1 MVFQVDAKST
11 VNSSA
16 GGSLSLRDRK
26 KPFTFKFQRIS
37 AGSVKN
43 GNEILLMAYINTI
56 SDSSSPEWDERLD
69 IGRADAKIL
78 YKSFSRTISLSFT
91 VAVESEVNPLYNM
104 TEDPLDFRLSLKS
117 NNRTRDAFEK
127 SRILTDPPTSNLT
140 NIRGEQG
147 VSIGGSIQRASGTE
161 YATRDVSINLNDASK
176 TSTLSTRVANITYPN
191 ITSGISIDS
200 VTAKLNEL
208 SKLAL
213 PVYNGPFVGSYVK
226 FSIGKLYTEEMGYIK
241 GLTFDWDNSQIVWD
255 EDKELPMITNVSM
268 EIGYIGKRKPQV
280 ASNFF
285 G

>member
-1 MVFQVDAKST
+1 MPLDAKSLLNIT
-11 VNSSA
+11 PA
-16 GGSLSLRDRK
+16 GSLSLRDRK

-37 AGSVKN
+37 AGSVGN
-43 GNEILLMAYINTI
+43 GQEIVLMAYINNI

-91 VAVESEVNPLYNM
+91 VAVESELNPMQPIVENQLDNILAFNSANRSITGVERSRVLSDPSVNK
-104 TEDPLDFRLSLKS
+104 LSDK
-117 NNRTRDAFEK
+117 
-127 SRILTDPPTSNLT
+127 I
-140 NIRGEQG
+140 
-147 VSIGGSIQRASGTE
+147 IGGAIQRETGTE
-161 YATRDVSINLNDASK
+161 YATRDVAINLNDASK
-176 TSTLSTRVANITYPN
+176 TSTLSTRVANITYPS
-191 ITSGISIDS
+191 ITSGLSINH
-200 VTAKLNEL
+200 VTSQLNEL

-213 PVYNGPFVGSYVK
+213 PVYNGPYVGSYVK
-226 FSIGKLYTEEMGYIK
+226 FSIGKLYTNEMGYIK

>member
-1 MVFQVDAKST
+1 MPLDAKSLLNIT
-11 VNSSA
+11 PA
-16 GGSLSLRDRK
+16 GSLSLRDRK

-43 GNEILLMAYINTI
+43 GGEIVLMAYINNI

-91 VAVESEVNPLYNM
+91 VAVESELNPMQPIVENQLDNILASNSANRSITGVERSRVLSDPSVNK
-104 TEDPLDFRLSLKS
+104 LSDK
-117 NNRTRDAFEK
+117 
-127 SRILTDPPTSNLT
+127 I
-140 NIRGEQG
+140 
-147 VSIGGSIQRASGTE
+147 VGGAIQRATGTE
-161 YATRDVSINLNDASK
+161 YATRDVAINLNDASK
-176 TSTLSTRVANITYPN
+176 TSTLSTRVANITYPS
-191 ITSGISIDS
+191 ITSGLSINH
-200 VTAKLNEL
+200 VTSQLNEL

-213 PVYNGPFVGSYVK
+213 PVYNGPYVGSYVK

>member
-1 MVFQVDAKST
+1 MPLDAKSILNVT
-11 VNSSA
+11 PA
-16 GGSLSLRDRK
+16 GSLSLRDRK

-37 AGSVKN
+37 AGSAGK
-43 GNEILLMAYINTI
+43 GPEIILMAYINNI

-91 VAVESEVNPLYNM
+91 VAVESELNPSFNLDENM
-104 TEDPLDFRLSLKS
+104 LDMELGRLSSL
-117 NNRTRDAFEK
+117 RFGAGGVEI
-127 SRILTDPPTSNLT
+127 SRVLSDPTVTAMT
-140 NIRGEQG
+140 NIRGSRG
-147 VSIGGSIQRASGTE
+147 VHIGGAIQRATGTE
-161 YATRDVSINLNDASK
+161 YATRDVAMNLNDASID
-176 TSTLSTRVANITYPN
+176 TFMSTRVANITYPN
-191 ITSGISIDS
+191 ITSGISINH

-213 PVYNGPFVGSYVK
+213 PVYNGPYVGSYVK

-255 EDKELPMITNVSM
+255 EVNELPMITNVSM

-280 ASNFF
+280 TSNFF

>member
-1 MVFQVDAKST
+1 MPLDAKSLFNVT
-11 VNSSA
+11 PP
-16 GGSLSLRDRK
+16 GSLSIRERK

-37 AGSVKN
+37 AGSVSN
-43 GNEILLMAYINTI
+43 GVTIVLMAYINNI

-91 VAVESEVNPLYNM
+91 VAVESEVNPRLEAN
-104 TEDPLDFRLSLKS
+104 EISLDRELANRSS
-117 NNRTRDAFEK
+117 NRFISGVER
-127 SRILTDPPTSNLT
+127 SRILSDPSVNKLSDK
-140 NIRGEQG
+140 I
-147 VSIGGSIQRASGTE
+147 IGGAIQRETGTE
-161 YATRDVSINLNDASK
+161 YATRDVATNLNDASK
-176 TSTLSTRVANITYPN
+176 TSTLSTRVANITYPS
-191 ITSGISIDS
+191 ITSGISINH
-200 VTAKLNEL
+200 VTSQLNEL

-213 PVYNGPFVGSYVK
+213 PVYNGPYVGSYVK
-226 FSIGKLYTEEMGYIK
+226 FSIGKLYTEEIGYIK

-255 EDKELPMITNVSM
+255 EERELPMITNVSM

>member
-1 MVFQVDAKST
+1 MPLDAKSLLNIT
-11 VNSSA
+11 PA
-16 GGSLSLRDRK
+16 GSLSLRDRK

-37 AGSVKN
+37 AGSVRN
-43 GNEILLMAYINTI
+43 GEEIVLMAYINSI

-91 VAVESEVNPLYNM
+91 VAVESEVNPEMEVNQNQ
-104 TEDPLDFRLSLKS
+104 LDFVLSIKS
-117 NNRTRDAFEK
+117 GNRTAQGVEISK
-127 SRILTDPPTSNLT
+127 VLGDPSVSGMT
-140 NIRGEQG
+140 NIRGDRG
-147 VSIGGSIQRASGTE
+147 VQIGGAIQRATGTE
-161 YATRDVSINLNDASK
+161 YATRDVAMNLNDASI
-176 TSTLSTRVANITYPN
+176 TNALATRVANITYPN
-191 ITSGISIDS
+191 ITSGLSINH
-200 VTAKLNEL
+200 VTSQLNEL

-213 PVYNGPFVGSYVK
+213 PVYNGPYVGSYVK
-226 FSIGKLYTEEMGYIK
+226 FSIGKLYTDEMGYIK